1 MTQAYRFTLAHNAD
15 LDLKSFL
22 QVAAG
27 PAHVDIEEATLRR
40 LDAGF
45 VAARESAKGKPIYGV
60 STGLGPMLEA
70 FLDEELS
77 RDLQYNLLRSHAA
90 GLGAPLSAELSRGA
104 MLARLQS
111 LLWNRSAVRGEL
123 ASHLAALLNAD
134 IAPYMPRKGGV
145 GASGDL
151 VQLAHL
157 GLLVIGEGPCWFR
170 GVKTR
175 TREALEATG
184 LSPLLLQFRD
194 GLALVNGLSASVA
207 MAAFVCAD
215 ARVLFDLALV
225 LSCLIVEVLD
235 ANPQAYAEQLHAAK
249 RHRSQHE
256 VAGRMRAHLAD
267 ARFGDAPRAGLRLQA
282 RYSVRCAPQILG
294 PMFEAVSLAERTTQ
308 DELNSAS
315 DNPIFDP
322 ATGEALHGGNFH
334 GEALAFS
341 MDALKIAI
349 VKCSLLMERR
359 LDLLL
364 NDASNRTLPPFV
376 NLGRVGVDL
385 GLQGAQFTATSTAAE
400 NQTLGFPM
408 SLHSISCNKG
418 NQDVVSMSSNAAWL
432 AMETIDNAFD
442 IAAILAVA
450 LSQSVEATGTYGR
463 LSSSSR
469 EIISRVRNMA
479 PVFHGDVCLAEK
491 LSGLGAALRKGL
503 ASTP

>member
-1 MTQAYRFTLAHNAD
+1 MTQAYRLTLAHNAD

-90 GLGAPLSAELSRGA
+90 GLGAPLSAELSRAA

-111 LLWNRSAVRGEL
+111 LLCNRSAVRGEL

-157 GLLVIGEGPCWFR
+157 GLLVIGEGPCWFC

-225 LSCLIVEVLD
+225 LSCLIVL
-235 ANPQAYAEQLHAAK
+235 
-249 RHRSQHE
+249 
-256 VAGRMRAHLAD
+256 
-267 ARFGDAPRAGLRLQA
+267 
-282 RYSVRCAPQILG
+282 
-294 PMFEAVSLAERTTQ
+294 
-308 DELNSAS
+308 
-315 DNPIFDP
+315 
-322 ATGEALHGGNFH
+322 
-334 GEALAFS
+334 
-341 MDALKIAI
+341 
-349 VKCSLLMERR
+349 
-359 LDLLL
+359 
-364 NDASNRTLPPFV
+364 
-376 NLGRVGVDL
+376 
-385 GLQGAQFTATSTAAE
+385 
-400 NQTLGFPM
+400 
-408 SLHSISCNKG
+408 
-418 NQDVVSMSSNAAWL
+418 
-432 AMETIDNAFD
+432 
-442 IAAILAVA
+442 
-450 LSQSVEATGTYGR
+450 
-463 LSSSSR
+463 
-469 EIISRVRNMA
+469 
-479 PVFHGDVCLAEK
+479 
-491 LSGLGAALRKGL
+491 
-503 ASTP
+503 